1 MDNINRQFLVNRHLK
16 MAEDCV
22 GVIKQLKEVERDNP
36 IFFLETGGYS
46 QLEMYEDEV
55 ENQLSLSKKQ
65 GEYRGLE
72 SV

>member
-16 MAEDCV
+16 MAEGCIE
-22 GVIKQLKEVERDNP
+22 VIKQLKAVERDNKL
-36 IFFLETGGYS
+36 FFIETGGYS
-46 QLEMYEDEV
+46 QLEMYENEV

-65 GEYRGLE
+65 GEYHGLE